1 MNDVQVQLLKQF
13 KDQIKEDEQFREK
26 MLEDEKLKV
35 SANSI
40 TANLSIF
47 VSAFGLGDRTGAK
60 AAWSTD

>member
-1 MNDVQVQLLKQF
+1 
-13 KDQIKEDEQFREK
+13 

-47 VSAFGLGDRTGAK
+47 VSAFGLGDRIGTK
-60 AAWSTD
+60 AAWSTDRWRKGEALHVGGLLPKQPVLAVQ